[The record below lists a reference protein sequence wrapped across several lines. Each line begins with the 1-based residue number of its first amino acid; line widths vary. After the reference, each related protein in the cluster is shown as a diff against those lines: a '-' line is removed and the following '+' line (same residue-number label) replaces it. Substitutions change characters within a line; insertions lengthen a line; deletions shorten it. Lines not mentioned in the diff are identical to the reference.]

1 MMKTYEEFAELIKD
15 KAAQKLGEDYQV
27 DIIKNLK
34 NNSIVETQLS
44 IRKREDSAAQ
54 CIYLKSFYRTYKKDG
69 NLEAVTEEILDHF
82 STDVICADTIK
93 KLSGGME
100 DYSKI
105 KDKILFKLV
114 NTAYN
119 QELLRQ
125 IPSIPYLDLSIV
137 FYLYLN
143 ADSDGMMSAL
153 IYNKHLEYWDV
164 TASDL
169 YEAARKNTPHY
180 LPETLMDIGQAINKS
195 ASELGQEEFQFLSSE
210 IFDTAMYVLSNTRGI
225 NGAASILYPDVL
237 RMCSQK
243 LRGDFLILPSSI
255 HETIL
260 VPYMEDCDLEF
271 FKEMIQDAN
280 DKDVPDAD
288 ILGDHAYRYD
298 SKEDKVM
305 AA

>member
-15 KAAQKLGEDYQV
+15 KVAQKLGEGYQV

-44 IRKREDSAAQ
+44 IRKREESAAQ
-54 CIYLKSFYRTYKKDG
+54 CIYLKDFYRTYKEEGSLD
-69 NLEAVTEEILDHF
+69 AVTEKILDHF
-82 STDVICADTIK
+82 NADTICADTIK

-105 KDKILFKLV
+105 KEKILFKLV

-119 QELLRQ
+119 QELLGRV
-125 IPSIPYLDLSIV
+125 PSVPYLDLSIV
-137 FYLYLN
+137 FYLYLSGN
-143 ADSDGMMSAL
+143 ENGIMSAL
-153 IYNKHLEYWDV
+153 IHNEHMESWNV
-164 TASDL
+164 TTLDL

-180 LPETLMDIGQAINKS
+180 LPETLMDMEQVI
-195 ASELGQEEFQFLSSE
+195 EEAARKMGREDCVFSTPGA
-210 IFDTAMYVLSNTRGI
+210 DAATMYVLSNTSGI
-225 NGAASILYPDVL
+225 NGAVSILYPDVL

-243 LRGDFLILPSSI
+243 LKGDFYILPSSI

-260 VPYMEDCDLEF
+260 IPCMEECNPEYLEG
-271 FKEMIQDAN
+271 MIQGVN
-280 DKDVPDAD
+280 DTEVPDAE
-288 ILGDHAYRYD
+288 ILGDHAYRYV
-298 SKEDKVM
+298 SQEDRVT